1 MSKFQPTL
9 ENRRALI
16 TGGSGGIGSV
26 VASHFLK
33 NGASICILGRSQGR
47 LSAVTEDLSRMYL
60 GRVFAVQA
68 DVGTW
73 KSVEPGVRQAAEFLG
88 GIDILVNAAGVQS
101 PIGELISN
109 DIYEWERNI
118 RINLLGC
125 VYCCKVALPFL
136 MRTDCATIVNFS
148 GGGAT
153 STRVNFSA
161 YAAAKAGIVRFTEVL
176 ADELR
181 NTNVRVNAIAPG
193 AINTKM
199 LDEIIAAGD
208 MAGEELIAAKQR
220 AASGGAS
227 VDAAAELVV
236 YLASNESAG
245 LNGKLISAVWDPWR
259 SWDSQAINEIMSGSK
274 YNLRRVS

>member
-1 MSKFQPTL
+1 
-9 ENRRALI
+9 
-16 TGGSGGIGSV
+16 
-26 VASHFLK
+26 
-33 NGASICILGRSQGR
+33 
-47 LSAVTEDLSRMYL
+47 MYL

-125 VYCCKVALPFL
+125 VYCCKVTLPFL

-259 SWDSQAINEIMSGSK
+259 SWDSRAINEIMSGSK